1 MCILLKKLDYG
12 CNGEAVT
19 NHRWYPGGISYFL
32 YNGIIIKDISAGSRH
47 MVALDCKLKL
57 KFNCFFYNKN
67 KNI

>member
-1 MCILLKKLDYG
+1 LCILLKKLDYG

-47 MVALDCKLKL
+47 MVALDCKIKT
-57 KFNCFFYNKN
+57 KIYFFFRIKI
-67 KNI
+67 K